1 VQKSPNGSVGYA
13 SLYICAP
20 FRWKVI
26 LERISGSL
34 MAEAMMATELLG
46 EKRGNT
52 L

>member
-1 VQKSPNGSVGYA
+1 MHRFDGRG
-13 SLYICAP
+13 
-20 FRWKVI
+20 F